1 MKNNFLLYILKHYI
15 FWLLIFFV
23 NRSVFLL
30 YNYSKVAETALIDV
44 FRTFSYGIYL
54 DNSAIAYIL
63 LLPLILIL
71 LQSFFNKKIFSISL
85 FVYTALFIVV
95 NSIITSAELPLFDD
109 WGVKINYKALSYLA
123 NPSEVIGTAT
133 WSDTFLSISLITT
146 QIVSFLWIYK
156 KCIFQKEITNIGN
169 KWIVNPILFLLMA
182 FVLVFGLRGGLQPI
196 PINQSDVYFSKFDI
210 INTTAVNSSWN
221 LLHSINQ
228 NRKYL
233 NENPYQYYDLEEAK
247 KVVNE
252 IQKVKKDT
260 TTIILKTNRPNVV
273 LLILESWSSD
283 CVNGIDGYF
292 EGIAP
297 FYDSIASDG
306 ILFTKCYGSGFRSD
320 QGMVAIYSGFP
331 AQPNTSIIKQ
341 PNKFSKLPCINSEFK
356 KAGYQTSFM
365 FGGQLNYG
373 NIKGY
378 MYFNGFDKITE
389 QADFSDEVPA
399 GNLGVHDEFMLQQFH
414 KDINS
419 FKEPFFASAFT
430 CSSHSPFDHPEIK
443 NSVTFGDDEND
454 YYNSV
459 KYSDQSLKQFFENI
473 KNEPWYDN
481 TLFVLVADH
490 SHATSKHW
498 GRRTSAYKKIPMLFY
513 GNVIKDEFKGIPY
526 SKLCAQTDLPKT
538 LMKQLD
544 MNSDDL
550 FWSND
555 LYNPTRNQ
563 YAFHTFNDGVGWITP
578 SGIYGY
584 DHTLNAVIEK
594 NIWVKGAEPR
604 LEKEAKS
611 YLQVLY
617 EEYLAY

>member
-1 MKNNFLLYILKHYI
+1 
-15 FWLLIFFV
+15 
-23 NRSVFLL
+23 LL
-30 YNYSKVAETALIDV
+30 YNYSKVAETTLID
-44 FRTFSYGIYL
+44 FFGTFPYGIYL

-63 LLPLILIL
+63 FLPLILIL
-71 LQSFFNKKIFSISL
+71 LQSFFNKKIISISL
-85 FVYTALFIVV
+85 FVYSALFIVV
-95 NSIITSAELPLFDD
+95 NSIITSVELPLYDD
-109 WGVKINYKALSYLA
+109 WGVKINYKALSYLT

-156 KCIFQKEITNIGN
+156 KFVFQKEITNIGN

-182 FVLVFGLRGGLQPI
+182 FVLVLGLRGGLQPI

-210 INTTAVNSSWN
+210 LNTAAVNSSWN
-221 LLHSINQ
+221 LLHSIVQ
-228 NRKYL
+228 NRKYM

-273 LLILESWSSD
+273 ILILESWSSD

-297 FYDSIASDG
+297 FYDSMAKDG
-306 ILFTKCYGSGFRSD
+306 ILFTKCYASGFRSD

-331 AQPNTSIIKQ
+331 AQPNTTIIKQ

-356 KAGYQTSFM
+356 KAGYHTSFM

-430 CSSHSPFDHPEIK
+430 CSSHSPYDHPEIK

-459 KYSDQSLKQFFENI
+459 KYADQSLKQFFENI

-498 GRRTSAYKKIPMLFY
+498 GRHTAAYKKIPMLFY
-513 GNVIKDEFKGIPY
+513 GNVIKDEFKGKPY
-526 SKLCAQTDLPKT
+526 NKLCTQTDFPKT

-555 LYNPTRNQ
+555 LYTPTRNQ

-584 DHTLNAVIEK
+584 DHTLKTVIEK
-594 NIWVKGAEPR
+594 NIWVKRAEPR

-611 YLQVLY
+611 YLQVLFD
-617 EEYLAY
+617 EYLAY